1 MVSQYYKRPFDLSLL
16 LVSHIFLA
24 PLLLLLWIILP
35 VAIWT
40 NDWGPVFYVQ
50 RRLGK
55 DGKEFKLFKFR
66 SMVPGA
72 ENETGAVLASEDDPR
87 ITPIGRLMRARALD
101 ELPQLINLWRG
112 DLSLVGPRPER
123 PELFSKIVA
132 DLPNFND
139 RLKVRPGLTGVAQVF
154 GRYSSEPRIKLRYDR
169 LYIKNMS
176 PFLDISILLKSILF
190 TIRGRWQNRDG

>member
-87 ITPIGRLMRARALD
+87 ITPIGRLVRARALD

-132 DLPNFND
+132 DLPNFHD

>member
-101 ELPQLINLWRG
+101 ELPQLTNLWRG

-132 DLPNFND
+132 DLPNFHD

>member
-132 DLPNFND
+132 DLPNFHD